1 MNSMIVDDENIK
13 RKNTL
18 EDQLTHTSDLIQQN
32 ENIISNSNTNKVS
45 NNIENKELSLSD
57 NNISIHSQTSS
68 FKIQCPEELVKIRKE
83 FDKFFANQ
91 TAYIN
96 LKENNKLI
104 VFNTELSI
112 KDVVDAMIHEDIY
125 CGLIWNTELNKFSG
139 LFTIRDCLIALYISY
154 EKITK
159 LSLKGSYW
167 NNSKQ
172 LASLIFQKNDFQV
185 EELDVIMENG
195 NSYNGSDDEIDEN
208 NNNRDKNIININ
220 NQNNNNINL
229 DCNSNSNI
237 SNVSQKKIFSNQY
250 NAYESS
256 NLVNIE
262 LLYGESKFSSY
273 REYFEIFNYVTLNE
287 YLTDLHNDILFNNSI
302 ISVDLDCQLK
312 EGIKLMQKNLI
323 HRVVVEDKKNSMF
336 IGLVTYESIFTYFS
350 NNYYNYDMDCF
361 NVSYKKLGLVTNSLV
376 CCYEDQT
383 IYSCFFKIWE
393 ARISMM
399 PILEIP
405 KNSKKEVKVLGY
417 LFLKDLVYFISNGE
431 KFRFSD
437 TIKIFLSEL
446 YSDIN
451 EEKPYGQD
459 RVAFINDIC
468 EYSFKEI
475 MEFINQSPE
484 KKIILHRKDDLCS
497 LLGVISLSDVF
508 KLVFPV

>member
-1 MNSMIVDDENIK
+1 M
-13 RKNTL
+13 
-18 EDQLTHTSDLIQQN
+18 
-32 ENIISNSNTNKVS
+32 
-45 NNIENKELSLSD
+45 ENKEISFSD
-57 NNISIHSQTSS
+57 NNISIHSQVSS
-68 FKIQCPEELVKIRKE
+68 FKLECPEELVKIRKE

-104 VFNTELSI
+104 VFNTDLSI

-159 LSLKGSYW
+159 LSLKGCHW

-195 NSYNGSDDEIDEN
+195 NSYNGSDDEEDN
-208 NNNRDKNIININ
+208 NNKERS
-220 NQNNNNINL
+220 NNNANNL
-229 DCNSNSNI
+229 VSNNLNNNTQNSNNPVNLNQDYHSNSNV
-237 SNVSQKKIFSNQY
+237 SNLSQKKLIN
-250 NAYESS
+250 NAYNSHEAS

-273 REYFEIFNYVTLNE
+273 KEYFEIFNYVTLNE

-323 HRVVVEDKKNSMF
+323 HRVVVEDKKNSIF
-336 IGLVTYESIFTYFS
+336 VGLVTYESIFTYFS
-350 NNYYNYDMDCF
+350 NNYYNYDMECF
-361 NVSYKKLGLVTNSLV
+361 NVSYKKLGLVTYSLV

-405 KNSKKEVKVLGY
+405 QIKSGKKEIKVLGY

-431 KFRFSD
+431 KFKFTD
-437 TIKIFLSEL
+437 TIKVFLNEL
-446 YSDIN
+446 YSGVN
-451 EEKPYGQD
+451 EEKPLGQD
-459 RVAFINDIC
+459 RVAFIDDITDFT
-468 EYSFKEI
+468 FKEI